1 VFAPPPAPPPHDLT
15 VPSPQRPGEI
25 VRLMPGAVLC
35 ASGPVPP
42 THLEVPF
49 ATSTKR
55 FGPDA
60 PKATP
65 SYALSFT
72 IDQDG
77 RAVDIQSG
85 PPIYPGFFIDTND
98 LAPSLAAS
106 RFAPG
111 MPQRKC
117 TISYTTRLVPVPDA
131 SPALLAEVASAPVPG
146 PAASEIWERLGAD
159 GDCARGP
166 GAPRRLNYPPFEAI
180 AQPSGTR
187 SWSLLSFDVDATG
200 RTRNVHVVSGSGNA
214 ALDSA
219 SVTALRGN
227 RYAPGKASRGCPLH
241 FYRLG
246 NEPVAAPALPADAPQ
261 DTGDVPACTIDPK
274 MIAPLLNGNAYPKPF
289 AARRIEGYAIVGFD
303 TAPWGAV
310 GNVRVLASQPAASFG
325 QAAMAAIASARVAES
340 EVGHRGCVRRVQFR
354 LPRRSLRADP
364 GPDRPTDLSY
374 RRRVWH
380 SAGPL
385 FDNASPTLTTPA
397 PLARVLAP
405 EPRPKVTLPHG
416 APGGQPLPSFPSA

>member
-1 VFAPPPAPPPHDLT
+1 MLLSLLRTAIESEDAVFAPPPHDLT
-15 VPSPQRPGEI
+15 VPSAQRPGEI
-25 VRLMPGAVLC
+25 VRLTPGAVLC
-35 ASGPVPP
+35 AGGPVSP

-85 PPIYPGFFIDTND
+85 PPIYPGVFIDTTD
-98 LAPSLAAS
+98 LAPALAVS

-111 MPQRKC
+111 MPQQKC
-117 TISYTTRLVPVPDA
+117 GITYTVEFVPVPDA
-131 SPALLAEVASAPVPG
+131 PLASLSAVASAPAPG

-166 GAPRRLNYPPFEAI
+166 GSPRRLNYPAFEAI
-180 AQPSGTR
+180 AQASGTR
-187 SWSLLSFDVDATG
+187 SWSFLSFDVDATG
-200 RTRNVHVVSGSGNA
+200 QTRNVHVVGSSENA

-219 SVTALRGN
+219 SVEALRGN
-227 RYAPGKASRGCPLH
+227 RYAPGKASRGCTFH

-246 NEPVAAPALPADAPQ
+246 NPPIAAPALPADAPK
-261 DTGDVPACTIDPK
+261 DTDALAACTIDPK
-274 MIAPLLNGNAYPKPF
+274 TITSLLNGKAYPAPF

-310 GNVRVLASQPAASFG
+310 GNVRVLAAEPAAGFG
-325 QAAMAAIASARVAES
+325 QAAMAAIANARVAES
-340 EVGHRGCVRRVQFR
+340 DVGHRGCVRRVRFR
-354 LPRRSLRADP
+354 LPKE
-364 GPDRPTDLSY
+364 
-374 RRRVWH
+374 
-380 SAGPL
+380 
-385 FDNASPTLTTPA
+385 TPA
-397 PLARVLAP
+397 D
-405 EPRPKVTLPHG
+405 
-416 APGGQPLPSFPSA
+416 